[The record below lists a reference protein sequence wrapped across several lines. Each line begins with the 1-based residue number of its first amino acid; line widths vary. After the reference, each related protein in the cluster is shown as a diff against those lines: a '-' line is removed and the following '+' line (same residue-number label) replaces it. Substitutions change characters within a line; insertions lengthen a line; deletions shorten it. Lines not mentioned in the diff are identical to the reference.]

1 MSFPRRALGSDSH
14 VSEAHAQPAA
24 SIGLPVVG
32 LQVMLQGPFEPA
44 ACRPNPT
51 NQSSLND
58 RRSRIPSA
66 VCNSHIDKSGI
77 DDHEANGKSKKK
89 KNLSCV
95 GKQDDIIPETNFDSY
110 FVRSL

>member
-24 SIGLPVVG
+24 SIGLPVVD

-89 KNLSCV
+89 KLV
-95 GKQDDIIPETNFDSY
+95 LRGKAG
-110 FVRSL
+110 